1 MRVALLFGSR
11 HDRLRFASALEGS
24 ATVVAADDV
33 SGAWPL
39 LEQPETRAC
48 IVCVH
53 APAAPLAI
61 GAIRELRQAFPALPI
76 VAYCDVHELDRQDL
90 IGTIR
95 AGATDLIFRGIDD
108 GATVARHVLAQA
120 VRHSHADELLRL
132 LAPTLAPALLV
143 FVRFGLQHPAAAS
156 DLDMTAAALG
166 MARRTLTKRLQL
178 LEAPPP
184 RRLFTWTRLLL
195 AGSLLS
201 EPGRSAQSVALELEL
216 ESGGA
221 LRQLLRRYADVA
233 LSAGGSRR
241 QLRSVLVDAFL
252 ADLTSAA
259 SKSSSSDSP
268 VSSSSPD
275 TRSAARR

>member
-11 HDRLRFASALEGS
+11 HDRLRFAGALEGS
-24 ATVVAADDV
+24 AEIVAADAVAD
-33 SGAWPL
+33 AWPL
-39 LEQPETRAC
+39 LEHPGTSAC
-48 IVCVH
+48 IVCVQT
-53 APAAPLAI
+53 PVAPLAI

-108 GATVARHVLAQA
+108 GVTVARHVLAQA
-120 VRHSHADELLRL
+120 VRHTHADELLRT
-132 LAPTLAPALLV
+132 LAPQLAPALLD
-143 FVRFGLQHPAAAS
+143 FVRFGLQHPTAAD

-166 MARRTLTKRLQL
+166 MARRTLTKRLQR

-195 AGSLLS
+195 AASMLS
-201 EPGRSAQSVALELEL
+201 EPGRSVQSVALELEL
-216 ESGGA
+216 ESAGA

-241 QLRSVLVDAFL
+241 QLRSALVDAFL
-252 ADLTSAA
+252 AELVPVVPAATSAA
-259 SKSSSSDSP
+259 ATAAPTSS
-268 VSSSSPD
+268 
-275 TRSAARR
+275 ARR

>member
-11 HDRLRFASALEGS
+11 PDRLRFAGALEGS
-24 ATVVAADDV
+24 AEIVAADALSD
-33 SGAWPL
+33 AWPL
-39 LEQPETRAC
+39 LEAPGTRAC

-61 GAIRELRQAFPALPI
+61 GVIRELRQAFPALPI
-76 VAYCDVHELDRQDL
+76 VAYCDVHALDRQHL
-90 IGTIR
+90 IGAIR

-108 GATVARHVLAQA
+108 GAAVARHVLAQA
-120 VRHSHADELLRL
+120 VRHTHADELLRRL
-132 LAPTLAPALLV
+132 TPSLEPALLE
-143 FVRFGLQHPAAAS
+143 FVRFGLQHPTAAS

-178 LEAPPP
+178 LHAPPP

-201 EPGRSAQSVALELEL
+201 DPGRSAQSVALELEL

-233 LSAGGSRR
+233 LSAGGTRR
-241 QLRSVLVDAFL
+241 QLRSLLVEAFL
-252 ADLTSAA
+252 AEVTSVAPVGA
-259 SKSSSSDSP
+259 SNASSASS
-268 VSSSSPD
+268 VSD
-275 TRSAARR
+275 ARSAARR